1 MKAVKTGRQWCR
13 DKRNKYV
20 VRERQHVLGKG
31 KGKTVTCPPLGWY
44 FIFSVEPILDLM
56 FLKSGRG
63 WLMMRSCL
71 GVVAGDLGGV
81 RTTATFLSWE
91 IKLRERG
98 VPGVLEDEE

>member
-1 MKAVKTGRQWCR
+1 M
-13 DKRNKYV
+13 
-20 VRERQHVLGKG
+20 HVLGKVRG
-31 KGKTVTCPPLGWY
+31 KIVTCPPLGWY

-56 FLKSGRG
+56 FLKSGSG

-81 RTTATFLSWE
+81 RTTATFLSCE

-98 VPGVLEDEE
+98 VPGVLEDDE

>member
-1 MKAVKTGRQWCR
+1 MGE
-13 DKRNKYV
+13 
-20 VRERQHVLGKG
+20 VREKSI
-31 KGKTVTCPPLGWY
+31 TCPPLGWY
-44 FIFSVEPILDLM
+44 LIFSVEPILDLM
-56 FLKSGRG
+56 FLKSGSG

-98 VPGVLEDEE
+98 VPGVLEDDE

>member
-1 MKAVKTGRQWCR
+1 MQHCK
-13 DKRNKYV
+13 DKKVSKQLTSYRFWGEV
-20 VRERQHVLGKG
+20 GK
-31 KGKTVTCPPLGWY
+31 KCVTCPPFGWY
-44 FIFSVEPILDLM
+44 FIFSVEPILDRM
-56 FLKSGRG
+56 FLKSGIG

-98 VPGVLEDEE
+98 VPGVLEEDE